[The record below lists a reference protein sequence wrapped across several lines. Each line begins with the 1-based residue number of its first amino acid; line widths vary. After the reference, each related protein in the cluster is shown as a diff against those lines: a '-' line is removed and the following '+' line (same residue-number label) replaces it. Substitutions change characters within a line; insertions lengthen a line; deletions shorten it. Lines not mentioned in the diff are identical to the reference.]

1 MAEHLASTLSYN
13 GVTPKG
19 RRVEMKRIVIATGI
33 FCFALFGCQPA
44 PSLSE
49 FPTPSPMATH
59 MSSPTKTPVSSP
71 TATPVSSPT
80 ATALPSTPTPVPLT
94 ATPATPPTGIS
105 GMVKYTGTKLGSII
119 VFVSTESGSTPMG
132 EEAIKSFMDVSGGE
146 FLWSL
151 PTGIYYV
158 AALLQVAGPPSSD
171 YPFVTC
177 GPIEVKD
184 NMLVKIEIALTD
196 AEIGGKPRDC
206 GMKTP

>member
-1 MAEHLASTLSYN
+1 MSHQTMAEHLASTLSYN

-49 FPTPSPMATH
+49 FPTPSPMAT
-59 MSSPTKTPVSSP
+59 
-71 TATPVSSPT
+71 PVSSPT
-80 ATALPSTPTPVPLT
+80 ATALPPTPTPVPLT
-94 ATPATPPTGIS
+94 ATPTTPPTGIS
-105 GMVKYTGTKLGSII
+105 GMVKYTGTKLGSIL
-119 VFVSTESGSTPMG
+119 VFVSTESGGTPMG
-132 EEAIKSFMDVSGGE
+132 EEAIKSFGDVSGGE
-146 FLWSL
+146 FGWSL
-151 PTGIYYV
+151 SAGIYYV
-158 AALLQVAGPPSSD
+158 GALLQVAGPPSSD

>member
-1 MAEHLASTLSYN
+1 
-13 GVTPKG
+13 
-19 RRVEMKRIVIATGI
+19 
-33 FCFALFGCQPA
+33 
-44 PSLSE
+44 
-49 FPTPSPMATH
+49 
-59 MSSPTKTPVSSP
+59 
-71 TATPVSSPT
+71 
-80 ATALPSTPTPVPLT
+80 
-94 ATPATPPTGIS
+94 
-105 GMVKYTGTKLGSII
+105 MVKYTGTKLGSII